1 MPVLEVAGVKIVYE
15 DGYYPRVRSDGSV
28 VILPITPKVGAASG
42 VNTNRADG
50 ATAAT
55 TIAPTHSDAS
65 ETRNRA
71 NLDPGFPQLATGT
84 TVRQGCHLGSDV
96 WLEEDEQLF
105 CFRRMSSLESG
116 SAEAVA
122 VARGGHLYVDGVAVR
137 PSKGSILQPALRQV
151 QIKIGD
157 LSPTA
162 GGPTSLDA
170 WKYWY
175 VRRQGRYIRV
185 HELRD
190 PAKIARRRRR

>member
-15 DGYYPRVRSDGSV
+15 DGYYPRVRPDGSV
-28 VILPITPKVGAASG
+28 IILPITPKVEAANSLK
-42 VNTNRADG
+42 TERPDG

-55 TIAPTHSDAS
+55 STAPTRWDAS
-65 ETRNRA
+65 ETHDRI
-71 NLDPGFPQLATGT
+71 NLDVDAPPRATGT
-84 TVRQGCHLGSDV
+84 PANQGCHLGSDV
-96 WLEEDEQLF
+96 WLEEGEQLF

-122 VARGGHLYVDGVAVR
+122 VARGGHLYVDGVAIR

-175 VRRQGRYIRV
+175 VRRQGHYVRV